1 MKQII
6 LVFAATIYLLSCQ
19 NQPAEKWETQ
29 KFIQDNP
36 SLTQINLGDT
46 THDHGDGIAWESP
59 LRDTIGNIVG
69 EAYGLL
75 ITIDIMDG
83 DSTNPSY
90 IRERIGTSVFNFG
103 DENEIITD
111 GIVSFHDGQQ
121 RLKVGLTQIF
131 PIVGGTGKYK
141 GVEGEFSVTRQ
152 ADSTNVYIF
161 NIKQSD

>member
-1 MKQII
+1 MKQVI
-6 LVFAATIYLLSCQ
+6 LVFATAIYLLSCQ
-19 NQPAEKWETQ
+19 NQPASKWETQ

-46 THDHGDGIAWESP
+46 AHDHGDGIAWESP

-83 DSTNPSY
+83 DSANPSY

-103 DENEIITD
+103 DENEIIYD
-111 GIVSFHDGQQ
+111 PFS
-121 RLKVGLTQIF
+121 
-131 PIVGGTGKYK
+131 GTGTTALASLMEKRLYIGSEIDK
-141 GVEGEFSVTRQ
+141 TYY
-152 ADSTNVYIF
+152 DLSTKRLNNF
-161 NIKQSD
+161 LQQQTLF